1 VKGVIPDLSTWDYE
15 QLEKSILANGVRQAI
30 VRNEYGVIIDGE
42 TRYEITQ
49 RHGLPCPEREVSGL
63 TPPEMRDLCIIL
75 NVHRRHLTP
84 EQKRAIWDQNRGDIK
99 HLLEEQ
105 PTRSDRSIGEQIGVD
120 HKTVASV
127 REDLESGGEIPTVP
141 YKPGGLGGGGV
152 RDERE
157 PKALNNADHKGEMV
171 FDLTIHYPCQSDEIR
186 KRGVR
191 PYPEE
196 SDRLD
201 WPFLDQ
207 ILITD
212 APETL
217 AEQDE
222 MVDEIA
228 DRLKRELRHNPM
240 KTVWRKVFA

>member
-1 VKGVIPDLSTWDYE
+1 MKDVIPPLSTWDYE
-15 QLEKSILANGVRQAI
+15 QLEKSILANGIQQEI
-30 VRNEYGVIIDGE
+30 VVNEFDVIIDGE
-42 TRYEITQ
+42 NRKAIAE
-49 RHGLPCPEREVSGL
+49 RHGLPCPERVVTGL

-105 PTRSDRSIGEQIGVD
+105 ATRSDRSIARQLGVD
-120 HKTVASV
+120 DKTVAAV
-127 REDLESGGEIPTVP
+127 REDLESSAEIRTTEYRPS
-141 YKPGGLGGGGV
+141 YGGGA
-152 RDERE
+152 REEAE
-157 PKALNNADHKGEMV
+157 PKAINNADHKGEMA
-171 FDLTIHYPCQSDEIR
+171 FDLTIHYPCPSDEIR

-196 SDRLD
+196 SDRRD

-207 ILITD
+207 ILIAD

-228 DRLKRELRHNPM
+228 DRLKRELRRNPM